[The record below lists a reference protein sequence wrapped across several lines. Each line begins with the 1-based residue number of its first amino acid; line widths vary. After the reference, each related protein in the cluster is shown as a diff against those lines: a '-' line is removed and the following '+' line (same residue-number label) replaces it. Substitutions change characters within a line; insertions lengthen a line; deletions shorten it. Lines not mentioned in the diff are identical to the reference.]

1 MKQAPKTAILIYND
15 LVREPGVISLTEQ
28 QTSTIRRTAPMIP
41 TIIMIAVTNFAAMM
55 NTTSVTILLPVFMRE
70 FQTDII
76 LTQWVVTAYM
86 LATCIVA
93 PIVGYI
99 SDRISLKKA
108 FIVALIGFS
117 VCNILLGMAGSI
129 YLVIVMR
136 VLQGI
141 FGGMLMPITQ
151 SMIYQYFPRSQQAQ
165 AVSIWATTNLLAPT
179 LAPSIAGAIS
189 DILSWRWIFYVTVP
203 VLAVVIIVATHLLPS
218 RPKEET
224 PEQHPFDFSGLVL
237 SMVGSLSLLMAFS
250 NITVWGLTSMPV
262 IGLTIAGF
270 VTLATFFFIENKKQ
284 FPMLQVK
291 VFGYEGYLSS
301 VVLMCIGSIFINAS
315 NNVIPIF
322 LQDIRGFTT
331 TQTALM
337 LLPAPLTIMFI
348 VPLMGKYYD
357 RIGPQKMLTGVLC
370 LGILACLANGMIGLE
385 SSVPFI
391 IAALILRDI
400 GAGTFNMPATNMG
413 MQAVPMEYTTHAA
426 AMTSW
431 ARQCVISL
439 AIGLVN
445 TFQTARTQYY
455 MQTASHGDYNWCYA
469 EAMSDLFH
477 IIILC
482 YLLGFVAVYFSKSRT
497 KA

>member
-1 MKQAPKTAILIYND
+1 M
-15 LVREPGVISLTEQ
+15 SLSQEKDTM
-28 QTSTIRRTAPMIP
+28 IKRTAPMIP

-108 FIVALIGFS
+108 FIAALAGFS
-117 VCNILLGMAGSI
+117 VCNMLLGMAGSI
-129 YLVIVMR
+129 YMVIAMR

-151 SMIYQYFPRSQQAQ
+151 SMIYQYFPRAQQAQ

-203 VLAVVIIVATHLLPS
+203 ILIAVIAVALKLLPS
-218 RPKEET
+218 RPDEEK
-224 PEQHPFDFSGLVL
+224 PEQHAFDFSGLIL
-237 SMVGSLSLLMAFS
+237 STIGSLSLLMAFS
-250 NITVWGLTSMPV
+250 NITVWGLTSAPV
-262 IGLTIAGF
+262 IGLTLAGLL
-270 VTLATFFFIENKKQ
+270 TLAAFFYIEHKKQ
-284 FPMLQVK
+284 HPMLQVK
-291 VFGYEGYLSS
+291 VFSYEGYLSS

-322 LQDIRGFTT
+322 LQDIRGFST
-331 TQTALM
+331 TQAALM
-337 LLPAPLTIMFI
+337 MLPAPLVIMFI

-357 RIGPQKMLTGVLC
+357 RIGPQKMLTAVLC
-370 LGILACLANGMIGLE
+370 VGIIACLANGMIGLE
-385 SSVPFI
+385 SSVIFI
-391 IAALILRDI
+391 VIALILRDM

-413 MQAVPMEYTTHAA
+413 MQAVPVQYSTHAA

-431 ARQCVISL
+431 ARQCVVSL

-445 TFQTARTQYY
+445 TFQTARTKYY
-455 MQTASHGDYNWCYA
+455 VSTDVHGDYNHCYA
-469 EAMSDLFH
+469 DAMSDLFH

-482 YLLGFVAVYFSKSRT
+482 YLVGFVAVYFSKSRK

>member
-1 MKQAPKTAILIYND
+1 MSQEKDTMIK
-15 LVREPGVISLTEQ
+15 
-28 QTSTIRRTAPMIP
+28 RTAPMIP

-108 FIVALIGFS
+108 FIAALVGFS
-117 VCNILLGMAGSI
+117 VCNMLLGMAGSI
-129 YLVIVMR
+129 YMVIAMR

-151 SMIYQYFPRSQQAQ
+151 SMIYQYFPRAQQAQ

-203 VLAVVIIVATHLLPS
+203 ILIAVIAVALKLLPS
-218 RPKEET
+218 RPDEEK
-224 PEQHPFDFSGLVL
+224 PEQHAFDFSGLIL
-237 SMVGSLSLLMAFS
+237 STVGSLSLLMAFS
-250 NITVWGLTSMPV
+250 NITVWGLTSAPV
-262 IGLTIAGF
+262 IGLTLAGLL
-270 VTLATFFFIENKKQ
+270 TLAAFFYIEHKKQ
-284 FPMLQVK
+284 HPMLQVK

-322 LQDIRGFTT
+322 LQDIRGFST
-331 TQTALM
+331 TQAALM
-337 LLPAPLTIMFI
+337 MLPAPLVIMFI

-357 RIGPQKMLTGVLC
+357 RIGPQKMLTAVLC
-370 LGILACLANGMIGLE
+370 MGIIACLANGMIGLE
-385 SSVPFI
+385 SSVIFI
-391 IAALILRDI
+391 VVALILRDM

-413 MQAVPMEYTTHAA
+413 MQAVPVQYSTHAA

-431 ARQCVISL
+431 ARQCVVSL

-445 TFQTARTQYY
+445 TFQTARTRYY
-455 MQTASHGDYNWCYA
+455 MDTAAHGSYNQCYA
-469 EAMSDLFH
+469 DAMSDLFH

-482 YLLGFVAVYFSKSRT
+482 YLVGFVAVYFSKSRK

>member
-1 MKQAPKTAILIYND
+1 M
-15 LVREPGVISLTEQ
+15 SLSQEKDTM
-28 QTSTIRRTAPMIP
+28 IKRTAPMIP

-55 NTTSVTILLPVFMRE
+55 NTSSVTILLPVFMRE

-108 FIVALIGFS
+108 FIAALVGFS
-117 VCNILLGMAGSI
+117 VCNMLLGMAGSI
-129 YLVIVMR
+129 YMVIAMR

-151 SMIYQYFPRSQQAQ
+151 SMIYQYFPRAQQAQ

-203 VLAVVIIVATHLLPS
+203 ILIAVIAVALKLLPS
-218 RPKEET
+218 RPDEEK
-224 PEQHPFDFSGLVL
+224 PEQHAFDFSGLIL
-237 SMVGSLSLLMAFS
+237 STIGSLSLLMAFS
-250 NITVWGLTSMPV
+250 NITVWGLTSAPV
-262 IGLTIAGF
+262 IGLTLAGLL
-270 VTLATFFFIENKKQ
+270 TLAAFFYIEHKKQ
-284 FPMLQVK
+284 HPMLQVK
-291 VFGYEGYLSS
+291 VFSYEGYLSS
-301 VVLMCIGSIFINAS
+301 VVLMCIGSVFINAS

-322 LQDIRGFTT
+322 LQDIRGFST
-331 TQTALM
+331 TQAALM
-337 LLPAPLTIMFI
+337 MLPAPLVIMFI

-357 RIGPQKMLTGVLC
+357 RIGPQKMLTAVLC
-370 LGILACLANGMIGLE
+370 VGIIACLANGMIGLE
-385 SSVPFI
+385 SSVIFI
-391 IAALILRDI
+391 VIALILRDM

-413 MQAVPMEYTTHAA
+413 MQAVPVQYSTHAA

-431 ARQCVISL
+431 ARQCIVSL

-445 TFQTARTQYY
+445 TFQTARTKYY
-455 MQTASHGDYNWCYA
+455 VSTDVHGDYNHCYA
-469 EAMSDLFH
+469 DAMSDLFH

-482 YLLGFVAVYFSKSRT
+482 YLVGFVAVYFSKSRK

>member
-1 MKQAPKTAILIYND
+1 M
-15 LVREPGVISLTEQ
+15 SLSQEKDTM
-28 QTSTIRRTAPMIP
+28 IKRTAPMIP

-108 FIVALIGFS
+108 FIAALAGFS
-117 VCNILLGMAGSI
+117 VCNMLLGMAGSI
-129 YLVIVMR
+129 YMVIAMR

-151 SMIYQYFPRSQQAQ
+151 SMIYQYFPRAQQAQ

-203 VLAVVIIVATHLLPS
+203 ILIAVIAVALKLLPS
-218 RPKEET
+218 RPDEEK
-224 PEQHPFDFSGLVL
+224 PEQHAFDFSGLIL
-237 SMVGSLSLLMAFS
+237 STIGSLSLLMAFS
-250 NITVWGLTSMPV
+250 NITVWGLTSAPV
-262 IGLTIAGF
+262 IGLTLAGLL
-270 VTLATFFFIENKKQ
+270 TLAAFFYIEHKKQ
-284 FPMLQVK
+284 HPMLQVK

-322 LQDIRGFTT
+322 LQDIRGFST
-331 TQTALM
+331 TQAALM
-337 LLPAPLTIMFI
+337 MLPAPLVIMFI

-357 RIGPQKMLTGVLC
+357 RIGPQKMLTAVLC
-370 LGILACLANGMIGLE
+370 VGIIACLANGMIGLE
-385 SSVPFI
+385 SSVIFI
-391 IAALILRDI
+391 VIALILRDM

-413 MQAVPMEYTTHAA
+413 MQAVPVQYSTHAA

-431 ARQCVISL
+431 ARQCVVSL

-445 TFQTARTQYY
+445 TFQTARTRYY
-455 MQTASHGDYNWCYA
+455 MDTAAHGSYNQCYA
-469 EAMSDLFH
+469 DAMSDLFH

-482 YLLGFVAVYFSKSRT
+482 YLVGFVAVYFSKSRK

>member
-1 MKQAPKTAILIYND
+1 MSQEKDTMIK
-15 LVREPGVISLTEQ
+15 
-28 QTSTIRRTAPMIP
+28 RTAPMIP

-108 FIVALIGFS
+108 FIAALVGFS
-117 VCNILLGMAGSI
+117 VCNMLLGMAGSI
-129 YLVIVMR
+129 YMVIAMR

-151 SMIYQYFPRSQQAQ
+151 SMIYQYFPRAQQAQ

-203 VLAVVIIVATHLLPS
+203 ILIAVIAVALKLLPS
-218 RPKEET
+218 RPDEEK
-224 PEQHPFDFSGLVL
+224 PEQHAFDFSGLIL
-237 SMVGSLSLLMAFS
+237 STIGSLSLLMAFS
-250 NITVWGLTSMPV
+250 NITVWGLTSAPV
-262 IGLTIAGF
+262 IGLTLAGLL
-270 VTLATFFFIENKKQ
+270 TLAAFFYIEHKKQ
-284 FPMLQVK
+284 HPMLQVK

-322 LQDIRGFTT
+322 LQDIRGFST
-331 TQTALM
+331 TQAALM
-337 LLPAPLTIMFI
+337 MLPAPLVIMFI

-357 RIGPQKMLTGVLC
+357 RIGPQKMLTAVLC
-370 LGILACLANGMIGLE
+370 VGIIACLANGMIGLE
-385 SSVPFI
+385 SSVIFI
-391 IAALILRDI
+391 VIALILRDM

-413 MQAVPMEYTTHAA
+413 MQAVPVQYSTHAA

-431 ARQCVISL
+431 ARQCVVSL

-445 TFQTARTQYY
+445 TFQTARTRYY
-455 MQTASHGDYNWCYA
+455 MDTAAHGSYNQCYA
-469 EAMSDLFH
+469 DAMSDLFH

-482 YLLGFVAVYFSKSRT
+482 YLVGFVAVYFSKSRK

>member
-1 MKQAPKTAILIYND
+1 M
-15 LVREPGVISLTEQ
+15 SLSQEKDTM
-28 QTSTIRRTAPMIP
+28 IKRTAPMIP

-108 FIVALIGFS
+108 FIAALVGFS
-117 VCNILLGMAGSI
+117 VCNMLLGMAGSI
-129 YLVIVMR
+129 YMVIAMR

-151 SMIYQYFPRSQQAQ
+151 SMIYQYFPRAQQAQ

-203 VLAVVIIVATHLLPS
+203 ILIAVIAVALKLLPS
-218 RPKEET
+218 RPDEEK
-224 PEQHPFDFSGLVL
+224 PEQHAFDFSGLIL
-237 SMVGSLSLLMAFS
+237 STIGSLSLLMAFS
-250 NITVWGLTSMPV
+250 NITVWGLTSAPV
-262 IGLTIAGF
+262 IGLTLAGLL
-270 VTLATFFFIENKKQ
+270 TLAAFFYIEHKKQ
-284 FPMLQVK
+284 HPMLQVK
-291 VFGYEGYLSS
+291 VFSYEGYLSS
-301 VVLMCIGSIFINAS
+301 VVLMCIGSVFINAS

-322 LQDIRGFTT
+322 LQDIRGFST
-331 TQTALM
+331 TQAALM
-337 LLPAPLTIMFI
+337 MLPAPLVIMFI

-357 RIGPQKMLTGVLC
+357 RIGPQKMLTAVLC
-370 LGILACLANGMIGLE
+370 VGIIACLANGMIGLE
-385 SSVPFI
+385 SSVIFI
-391 IAALILRDI
+391 VIALILRDM

-413 MQAVPMEYTTHAA
+413 MQAVPVQYSTHAA

-431 ARQCVISL
+431 ARQCVVSL

-445 TFQTARTQYY
+445 TFQTARTKYY
-455 MQTASHGDYNWCYA
+455 VSTDVHGDYNHCYA
-469 EAMSDLFH
+469 DAMSDLFH

-482 YLLGFVAVYFSKSRT
+482 YLVGFVAVYFSKSRK

>member
-1 MKQAPKTAILIYND
+1 M
-15 LVREPGVISLTEQ
+15 SLSQEKDTM
-28 QTSTIRRTAPMIP
+28 IKRTAPMIP

-108 FIVALIGFS
+108 FIAALVGFS
-117 VCNILLGMAGSI
+117 VCNMLLGMAGSI
-129 YLVIVMR
+129 YMVIAMR

-151 SMIYQYFPRSQQAQ
+151 SMIYQYFPRAQQAQ

-203 VLAVVIIVATHLLPS
+203 ILIAVIAVALKLLPS
-218 RPKEET
+218 RPDEEK
-224 PEQHPFDFSGLVL
+224 PEQHAFDFSGLIL
-237 SMVGSLSLLMAFS
+237 STIGSLSLLMAFS
-250 NITVWGLTSMPV
+250 NITVWGLTSAPV
-262 IGLTIAGF
+262 IGLTLAGLF
-270 VTLATFFFIENKKQ
+270 TLAAFFYIEHKKQ
-284 FPMLQVK
+284 HPMLQVK

-322 LQDIRGFTT
+322 LQDIRGFST
-331 TQTALM
+331 TQAALM
-337 LLPAPLTIMFI
+337 MLPAPLVIMFI

-357 RIGPQKMLTGVLC
+357 RIGPQKMLTAVLC
-370 LGILACLANGMIGLE
+370 VGIIACLANGMIGLE
-385 SSVPFI
+385 SSVIFI
-391 IAALILRDI
+391 VVALILRDM

-413 MQAVPMEYTTHAA
+413 MQAVPVQYSTHAA

-431 ARQCVISL
+431 ARQCVVSL

-445 TFQTARTQYY
+445 TFQTARTRYY
-455 MQTASHGDYNWCYA
+455 MDTAAHGSYNQCYA
-469 EAMSDLFH
+469 DAMSDLFH

-482 YLLGFVAVYFSKSRT
+482 YLVGFVAMYFSKSRK

>member
-1 MKQAPKTAILIYND
+1 M
-15 LVREPGVISLTEQ
+15 SLSQEKDTM
-28 QTSTIRRTAPMIP
+28 IKRTAPMIP

-55 NTTSVTILLPVFMRE
+55 NTSSVTILLPVFMRE

-108 FIVALIGFS
+108 FIAALAGFS
-117 VCNILLGMAGSI
+117 VCNMLLGMAGSI
-129 YLVIVMR
+129 YMVIAMR

-151 SMIYQYFPRSQQAQ
+151 SMIYQYFPRAQQAQ

-203 VLAVVIIVATHLLPS
+203 ILIAVIAVALKLLPS
-218 RPKEET
+218 RPDEEKL
-224 PEQHPFDFSGLVL
+224 EQHAFDFSGLIL
-237 SMVGSLSLLMAFS
+237 STIGSLSLLMAFS
-250 NITVWGLTSMPV
+250 NITVWGLTSAPV
-262 IGLTIAGF
+262 IGLTLAGLL
-270 VTLATFFFIENKKQ
+270 TLAAFFYIEHKKQ
-284 FPMLQVK
+284 HPMLQVK

-322 LQDIRGFTT
+322 LQDIRGFST
-331 TQTALM
+331 TQAALM
-337 LLPAPLTIMFI
+337 MLPAPLVIMFI

-357 RIGPQKMLTGVLC
+357 RIGPQKMLTAVLC
-370 LGILACLANGMIGLE
+370 VGIIACLANGMIGLE
-385 SSVPFI
+385 SSVIFI
-391 IAALILRDI
+391 VIALILRDM

-413 MQAVPMEYTTHAA
+413 MQAVPVQYSTHAA

-431 ARQCVISL
+431 ARQCVVSL

-445 TFQTARTQYY
+445 TFQTARTKYY
-455 MQTASHGDYNWCYA
+455 VSTDVHGDYNHCYA
-469 EAMSDLFH
+469 DAMSDLFH

-482 YLLGFVAVYFSKSRT
+482 YLVGFVAVYFSKSRK

>member
-1 MKQAPKTAILIYND
+1 M
-15 LVREPGVISLTEQ
+15 SLSQEKDTM
-28 QTSTIRRTAPMIP
+28 IKRTAPMIP

-108 FIVALIGFS
+108 FIAALVGFS
-117 VCNILLGMAGSI
+117 VCNMLLGMAGSI
-129 YLVIVMR
+129 YMVIAMR

-151 SMIYQYFPRSQQAQ
+151 SMIYQYFPRAQQAQ

-203 VLAVVIIVATHLLPS
+203 ILIAVIAVALKLLPS
-218 RPKEET
+218 RPDEEK
-224 PEQHPFDFSGLVL
+224 PEQHAFDFSGLIL
-237 SMVGSLSLLMAFS
+237 STIGSLSLLMAFS
-250 NITVWGLTSMPV
+250 NITVWGLTSAPV
-262 IGLTIAGF
+262 IGLTLAGLL
-270 VTLATFFFIENKKQ
+270 TLAAFFYIEHKKQ
-284 FPMLQVK
+284 HPMLQVK

-322 LQDIRGFTT
+322 LQDIRGFST
-331 TQTALM
+331 TQAALM
-337 LLPAPLTIMFI
+337 MLPAPLVIMFI

-357 RIGPQKMLTGVLC
+357 RIGPQKMLTAVLC
-370 LGILACLANGMIGLE
+370 VGIIACLANGMIGLE
-385 SSVPFI
+385 SSVIFI
-391 IAALILRDI
+391 VIALILRDM

-413 MQAVPMEYTTHAA
+413 MQAVPVQYSTHAA

-431 ARQCVISL
+431 ARQCVVSL

-445 TFQTARTQYY
+445 TFQTARTRYY
-455 MQTASHGDYNWCYA
+455 MDTATHGSYNQCYA
-469 EAMSDLFH
+469 DAMSDLFH

-482 YLLGFVAVYFSKSRT
+482 YLVGFVAVYFSKSRK

>member
-1 MKQAPKTAILIYND
+1 M
-15 LVREPGVISLTEQ
+15 SLSQEKDTM
-28 QTSTIRRTAPMIP
+28 IKRTVPMIP

-108 FIVALIGFS
+108 FIAALVGFS
-117 VCNILLGMAGSI
+117 VCNMLLGMAGSI
-129 YLVIVMR
+129 YMVIAMR

-151 SMIYQYFPRSQQAQ
+151 SMIYQYFPRAQQAQ

-203 VLAVVIIVATHLLPS
+203 ILIAVIAVALKLLPS
-218 RPKEET
+218 RPDEEK
-224 PEQHPFDFSGLVL
+224 PEQHAFDFSGLIL
-237 SMVGSLSLLMAFS
+237 STIGSLSLLMAFS
-250 NITVWGLTSMPV
+250 NITVWGLTSAPV
-262 IGLTIAGF
+262 IGLTLAGLL
-270 VTLATFFFIENKKQ
+270 TLAAFFYIEHKKQ
-284 FPMLQVK
+284 HPMLQVK
-291 VFGYEGYLSS
+291 VFSYEGYLSS

-322 LQDIRGFTT
+322 LQDIRGFST
-331 TQTALM
+331 TQAALM
-337 LLPAPLTIMFI
+337 MLPAPLVIMFI

-357 RIGPQKMLTGVLC
+357 RIGPQKMLTAVLC
-370 LGILACLANGMIGLE
+370 VGIIACLANGMIGLE
-385 SSVPFI
+385 SSVIFI
-391 IAALILRDI
+391 VIALILRDM

-413 MQAVPMEYTTHAA
+413 MQAVPVQYSTHAA

-431 ARQCVISL
+431 ARQCVVSL

-445 TFQTARTQYY
+445 TFQTARTRYY
-455 MQTASHGDYNWCYA
+455 MDTAAHGSYNQCYA
-469 EAMSDLFH
+469 DAMSDLFH

-482 YLLGFVAVYFSKSRT
+482 YLVGFVAVYFSKSRK

>member
-1 MKQAPKTAILIYND
+1 M
-15 LVREPGVISLTEQ
+15 SLSQEKDTM
-28 QTSTIRRTAPMIP
+28 IKRTAPMIP

-108 FIVALIGFS
+108 FIAALVGFS
-117 VCNILLGMAGSI
+117 VCNMLLGMAGSI
-129 YLVIVMR
+129 YMVIAMR

-151 SMIYQYFPRSQQAQ
+151 SMIYQYFPRAQQAQ

-203 VLAVVIIVATHLLPS
+203 ILIAVIAVALKLLPS
-218 RPKEET
+218 RPDEEK
-224 PEQHPFDFSGLVL
+224 PEQHAFDFSGLIL
-237 SMVGSLSLLMAFS
+237 STIGSLSLLMAFS
-250 NITVWGLTSMPV
+250 NITVWGLTSAPV
-262 IGLTIAGF
+262 IGLTLAGLL
-270 VTLATFFFIENKKQ
+270 TLAAFFYIEHKKQ
-284 FPMLQVK
+284 HPMLQVK

-322 LQDIRGFTT
+322 LQDIRGFST
-331 TQTALM
+331 TQAALM
-337 LLPAPLTIMFI
+337 MLPAPLVIMFI

-357 RIGPQKMLTGVLC
+357 RIGPQKMLTAVLC
-370 LGILACLANGMIGLE
+370 VGIIACLANGMIGLE
-385 SSVPFI
+385 SSVIFI
-391 IAALILRDI
+391 VIALILRDM

-413 MQAVPMEYTTHAA
+413 MQAVPVQYSTHAA

-431 ARQCVISL
+431 ARQCVVSL

-445 TFQTARTQYY
+445 TFQTARTRYY
-455 MQTASHGDYNWCYA
+455 MDTAAHGSYNQCYA
-469 EAMSDLFH
+469 DAMSDLFH

-482 YLLGFVAVYFSKSRT
+482 YLVGFGAVYFSKSRK

>member
-1 MKQAPKTAILIYND
+1 M
-15 LVREPGVISLTEQ
+15 SLSQEKDTM
-28 QTSTIRRTAPMIP
+28 IKRTAPMIP

-108 FIVALIGFS
+108 FIAALAGFS
-117 VCNILLGMAGSI
+117 VCNMLLGMAGSI
-129 YLVIVMR
+129 YMVIAMR

-151 SMIYQYFPRSQQAQ
+151 SMIYQYFPRAQQAQ

-203 VLAVVIIVATHLLPS
+203 ILIAVIAVALKLLPS
-218 RPKEET
+218 RPDEEK
-224 PEQHPFDFSGLVL
+224 PEQHAFDFSGLIL
-237 SMVGSLSLLMAFS
+237 STIGSLSLLMAFS
-250 NITVWGLTSMPV
+250 NITVWGLTSAPV
-262 IGLTIAGF
+262 IGLTLAGLL
-270 VTLATFFFIENKKQ
+270 TLAAFFYIEHKKQ
-284 FPMLQVK
+284 HPMLQVK

-322 LQDIRGFTT
+322 LQDIRGFST
-331 TQTALM
+331 TQAALM
-337 LLPAPLTIMFI
+337 MLPAPLVIMFI

-357 RIGPQKMLTGVLC
+357 RIGPQKMLTAVLC
-370 LGILACLANGMIGLE
+370 VGVIACLANGMIGLE
-385 SSVPFI
+385 SSVIFI
-391 IAALILRDI
+391 VIALILRDM

-413 MQAVPMEYTTHAA
+413 MQAVPVQYSTHAA

-431 ARQCVISL
+431 ARQCVVSL

-445 TFQTARTQYY
+445 TFQTARTKYY
-455 MQTASHGDYNWCYA
+455 VSTDVHGDYNHCYA
-469 EAMSDLFH
+469 DAMSDLFH

-482 YLLGFVAVYFSKSRT
+482 YLVGFVAVYFSKSRK

>member
-1 MKQAPKTAILIYND
+1 MM
-15 LVREPGVISLTEQ
+15 SLSQEKDTM
-28 QTSTIRRTAPMIP
+28 IKRTAPMIP

-108 FIVALIGFS
+108 FIAALVGFS
-117 VCNILLGMAGSI
+117 VCNMLLGMAGSI
-129 YLVIVMR
+129 YMVIAMR

-151 SMIYQYFPRSQQAQ
+151 SMIYQYFPRAQQAQ

-203 VLAVVIIVATHLLPS
+203 ILIAVIAVALKLLPS
-218 RPKEET
+218 RPDEEK
-224 PEQHPFDFSGLVL
+224 PEQHAFDFSGLIL
-237 SMVGSLSLLMAFS
+237 STIGSLSLLMAFS
-250 NITVWGLTSMPV
+250 NITVWGLTSAPV
-262 IGLTIAGF
+262 IGLTLAGLL
-270 VTLATFFFIENKKQ
+270 TLAAFFYIEHKKQ
-284 FPMLQVK
+284 HPMLQVK
-291 VFGYEGYLSS
+291 VFSYEGYLSS

-322 LQDIRGFTT
+322 LQDIRGFST
-331 TQTALM
+331 TQAALM
-337 LLPAPLTIMFI
+337 MLPAPLVIMFI

-357 RIGPQKMLTGVLC
+357 RIGPQKMLTAVLC
-370 LGILACLANGMIGLE
+370 VGVIACLANGMIGLE
-385 SSVPFI
+385 SSVIFI
-391 IAALILRDI
+391 VIALILRDM

-413 MQAVPMEYTTHAA
+413 MQAVPVQYSTHAA

-431 ARQCVISL
+431 ARQCVVSL

-445 TFQTARTQYY
+445 TFQTARTKYY
-455 MQTASHGDYNWCYA
+455 VSTNVHGDYNHCYA
-469 EAMSDLFH
+469 DAMSDLFH

-482 YLLGFVAVYFSKSRT
+482 YLVGFVAVYFSKSRK

>member
-1 MKQAPKTAILIYND
+1 M
-15 LVREPGVISLTEQ
+15 SLSQEKDTM
-28 QTSTIRRTAPMIP
+28 IKRTAPMIP

-108 FIVALIGFS
+108 FIAALVGFS
-117 VCNILLGMAGSI
+117 VCNMLLGMAGSI
-129 YLVIVMR
+129 YMVIAMR

-151 SMIYQYFPRSQQAQ
+151 SMIYQYFPRAQQAQ

-203 VLAVVIIVATHLLPS
+203 ILIAVIAVALKLLPS
-218 RPKEET
+218 RPDEEK
-224 PEQHPFDFSGLVL
+224 PEQHAFDFSGLIL
-237 SMVGSLSLLMAFS
+237 STIGSLSLLMAFS
-250 NITVWGLTSMPV
+250 NITVWGLTSAPV
-262 IGLTIAGF
+262 IGLTLAGLL
-270 VTLATFFFIENKKQ
+270 TLAAFFYIEHKKQ
-284 FPMLQVK
+284 HPMLQVK

-322 LQDIRGFTT
+322 LQDIRGFST
-331 TQTALM
+331 TQAALM
-337 LLPAPLTIMFI
+337 MLPAPLVIMFI

-357 RIGPQKMLTGVLC
+357 RIGPQKMLTAVLC
-370 LGILACLANGMIGLE
+370 VGIIACLANGMIGLE
-385 SSVPFI
+385 SSVIFI
-391 IAALILRDI
+391 VIALILRDM

-413 MQAVPMEYTTHAA
+413 MQAVPVQYSTHAA

-431 ARQCVISL
+431 ARQCIVSL

-445 TFQTARTQYY
+445 TFQTARTKYY
-455 MQTASHGDYNWCYA
+455 VSTDVHGDYNHCYA
-469 EAMSDLFH
+469 DAMSDLFH

-482 YLLGFVAVYFSKSRT
+482 YLVGFVAVYFSKSRK

>member
-1 MKQAPKTAILIYND
+1 M
-15 LVREPGVISLTEQ
+15 SLSQEKDTM
-28 QTSTIRRTAPMIP
+28 IKRTAPMIP

-108 FIVALIGFS
+108 FIAALVGFS
-117 VCNILLGMAGSI
+117 VCNMLLGMAGSI
-129 YLVIVMR
+129 YMVIAMR

-151 SMIYQYFPRSQQAQ
+151 SMIYQYFPRAQQAQ

-203 VLAVVIIVATHLLPS
+203 ILIAVIAVALKLLPS
-218 RPKEET
+218 RPDEEK
-224 PEQHPFDFSGLVL
+224 PEQHAFDFSGLIL
-237 SMVGSLSLLMAFS
+237 STIGSLSLLMAFS
-250 NITVWGLTSMPV
+250 NITVWGLTSAPV
-262 IGLTIAGF
+262 IGLTLAGLL
-270 VTLATFFFIENKKQ
+270 TLATFFYIEHKKQ
-284 FPMLQVK
+284 HPMLQVK

-322 LQDIRGFTT
+322 LQDIRGFST
-331 TQTALM
+331 TQAALM
-337 LLPAPLTIMFI
+337 MLPAPLVIMFI

-357 RIGPQKMLTGVLC
+357 RIGPQKMLTAVLC
-370 LGILACLANGMIGLE
+370 VGIIACLANGMIGLE
-385 SSVPFI
+385 SSVIFI
-391 IAALILRDI
+391 VIALILRDM

-413 MQAVPMEYTTHAA
+413 MQAVPVQYSTHAA

-431 ARQCVISL
+431 ARQCVVSL

-445 TFQTARTQYY
+445 TFQTARTRYY
-455 MQTASHGDYNWCYA
+455 MDTATHGSYNQCYA
-469 EAMSDLFH
+469 DAMSDLFH

-482 YLLGFVAVYFSKSRT
+482 YLVGFVAVYFSKSRK

>member
-1 MKQAPKTAILIYND
+1 M
-15 LVREPGVISLTEQ
+15 SLSQEKDTM
-28 QTSTIRRTAPMIP
+28 IKRTAPMIP

-108 FIVALIGFS
+108 FIAALVGFS
-117 VCNILLGMAGSI
+117 VCNMLLGMAGSI
-129 YLVIVMR
+129 YMVIAMR

-151 SMIYQYFPRSQQAQ
+151 SMIYQYFPRAQQAQ

-203 VLAVVIIVATHLLPS
+203 ILIAVIAVALKLLPS
-218 RPKEET
+218 RPDEEK
-224 PEQHPFDFSGLVL
+224 PEQHAFDFSGLIL
-237 SMVGSLSLLMAFS
+237 STVGSLSLLMAFS
-250 NITVWGLTSMPV
+250 NITVWGLTSAPV
-262 IGLTIAGF
+262 IGLTLAGLL
-270 VTLATFFFIENKKQ
+270 TLAAFFYIEHKKQ
-284 FPMLQVK
+284 HPMLQVK

-322 LQDIRGFTT
+322 LQDIRGFST
-331 TQTALM
+331 TQAALM
-337 LLPAPLTIMFI
+337 MLPAPLVIMFI

-357 RIGPQKMLTGVLC
+357 RIGPQKMLTAVLC
-370 LGILACLANGMIGLE
+370 VGIIACLANGMIGLE
-385 SSVPFI
+385 SSVIFI
-391 IAALILRDI
+391 VVALILRDM

-413 MQAVPMEYTTHAA
+413 MQAVPVQYSTHAA

-431 ARQCVISL
+431 ARQCVVSL

-445 TFQTARTQYY
+445 TFQTARTKYY
-455 MQTASHGDYNWCYA
+455 VSTDVHGDYNHCYA
-469 EAMSDLFH
+469 DAMSDLFH

-482 YLLGFVAVYFSKSRT
+482 YLVGFVAVYFSKSRK

>member
-1 MKQAPKTAILIYND
+1 M
-15 LVREPGVISLTEQ
+15 SLSQEKDTM
-28 QTSTIRRTAPMIP
+28 IKRTAPMIP

-108 FIVALIGFS
+108 FIAALVGFS
-117 VCNILLGMAGSI
+117 VCNMLLGMAGSI
-129 YLVIVMR
+129 YMVIAMR

-151 SMIYQYFPRSQQAQ
+151 SMIYQYFPRAQQAQ

-203 VLAVVIIVATHLLPS
+203 ILIAVIAVALKLLPS
-218 RPKEET
+218 RPDEEK
-224 PEQHPFDFSGLVL
+224 PEQHAFDFSGLIL
-237 SMVGSLSLLMAFS
+237 STIGSLSLLMAFS
-250 NITVWGLTSMPV
+250 NITVWGLTSAPV
-262 IGLTIAGF
+262 IGLTLAGLF
-270 VTLATFFFIENKKQ
+270 TLAAFFYIEHKKQ
-284 FPMLQVK
+284 HPMLQVK

-322 LQDIRGFTT
+322 LQDIRGFST
-331 TQTALM
+331 TQAALM
-337 LLPAPLTIMFI
+337 MLPAPLVIMFI

-357 RIGPQKMLTGVLC
+357 RIGPQKMLTAVLC
-370 LGILACLANGMIGLE
+370 VGIIACLANGMIGLE
-385 SSVPFI
+385 SSVIFI
-391 IAALILRDI
+391 VIALILRDM

-413 MQAVPMEYTTHAA
+413 MQAVPVQYSTHAA

-431 ARQCVISL
+431 ARQCVVSL

-445 TFQTARTQYY
+445 TFQTARTKYY
-455 MQTASHGDYNWCYA
+455 VSTDVHGDYNHCYA
-469 EAMSDLFH
+469 DAMSDLFH

-482 YLLGFVAVYFSKSRT
+482 YLVGFVAVYFSKSRK

>member
-1 MKQAPKTAILIYND
+1 MM
-15 LVREPGVISLTEQ
+15 SLSQEKDTM
-28 QTSTIRRTAPMIP
+28 IKRTAPMIP

-108 FIVALIGFS
+108 FIAALVGFS
-117 VCNILLGMAGSI
+117 VCNMLLGMAGSI
-129 YLVIVMR
+129 YMVIAMR

-151 SMIYQYFPRSQQAQ
+151 SMIYQYFPRAQQAQ

-203 VLAVVIIVATHLLPS
+203 ILIAVIAVALKLLPS
-218 RPKEET
+218 RPDEEK
-224 PEQHPFDFSGLVL
+224 PEQHAFDFSGLIL
-237 SMVGSLSLLMAFS
+237 STIGSLSLLMAFS
-250 NITVWGLTSMPV
+250 NITVWGLTSAPV
-262 IGLTIAGF
+262 IGLTLAGLF
-270 VTLATFFFIENKKQ
+270 TLAAFFYIEHKKQ
-284 FPMLQVK
+284 HPMLQVK

-322 LQDIRGFTT
+322 LQDIRGFST
-331 TQTALM
+331 TQAALM
-337 LLPAPLTIMFI
+337 MLPAPLVIMFI

-357 RIGPQKMLTGVLC
+357 RIGPQKMLTAVLC
-370 LGILACLANGMIGLE
+370 VGIIACLANGMIGLE
-385 SSVPFI
+385 SSVIFI
-391 IAALILRDI
+391 VIALILRDM

-413 MQAVPMEYTTHAA
+413 MQAVPVQYSTHAA

-431 ARQCVISL
+431 ARQCVVSL

-445 TFQTARTQYY
+445 TFQTARTRYY
-455 MQTASHGDYNWCYA
+455 MDTATHGSYNQCYA
-469 EAMSDLFH
+469 DAMSDLFH

-482 YLLGFVAVYFSKSRT
+482 YLVGFVAVYFSKFRK

>member
-1 MKQAPKTAILIYND
+1 MNLTQENNPLI
-15 LVREPGVISLTEQ
+15 S
-28 QTSTIRRTAPMIP
+28 RTAPMIP

-55 NTTSVTILLPVFMRE
+55 NTTSVTILLPVFMHE
-70 FQTDII
+70 FNTNII

-99 SDRISLKKA
+99 SDRISLKRA
-108 FIVALIGFS
+108 FLVALIGFA
-117 VCNILLGMAGSI
+117 VCNMLLGMSRTI
-129 YLVIVMR
+129 YMVIALR

-151 SMIYQYFPRSQQAQ
+151 SMIYQYFPRQQQAQ

-189 DILSWRWIFYVTVP
+189 DVFSWRMIFYVTVP
-203 VLAVVIIVATHLLPS
+203 ILVAVVFVALKLLPS
-218 RPKEET
+218 RPDDEK
-224 PEQHPFDFSGLVL
+224 PEQHKFDFSGLLL
-237 SMVGSLSLLMAFS
+237 STVGSLSLLIAFS
-250 NITVWGLTSMPV
+250 NITVWGLFSAPV
-262 IGLTIAGF
+262 VGLTIAGLL
-270 VTLATFFFIENKKQ
+270 VLAAFFYTESKKA

-301 VVLMCIGSIFINAS
+301 VVLLCIGSIFINAS

-322 LQDIRGFTT
+322 LQDIRGFST
-331 TQTALM
+331 TQAALM
-337 LLPAPLTIMFI
+337 MLPAPLVIMFI

-357 RIGPQKMLTGVLC
+357 RIGPQKMLTAVLC
-370 LGILACLANGMIGLE
+370 IGVAACLVNGMIGME
-385 SSVPFI
+385 SSVLFI
-391 IAALILRDI
+391 VFALILRDM

-413 MQAVPMEYTTHAA
+413 MQAIPTEFSTHAA

-431 ARQCVISL
+431 ARQCVVSL

-455 MQTASHGDYNWCYA
+455 MQQAALADYNVCYA
-469 EAMSDLFH
+469 NAMDDLFH

-482 YLLGFVAVYFSKSRT
+482 YVVGFVAVYFSRSR
-497 KA
+497 KRA

>member
-1 MKQAPKTAILIYND
+1 M
-15 LVREPGVISLTEQ
+15 SLSQEKDTM
-28 QTSTIRRTAPMIP
+28 IKRTAPMIP

-108 FIVALIGFS
+108 FIAALVGFS
-117 VCNILLGMAGSI
+117 VCNMLLGMAGSI
-129 YLVIVMR
+129 YMVIAMR

-151 SMIYQYFPRSQQAQ
+151 SMIYQYFPRAQQAQ

-203 VLAVVIIVATHLLPS
+203 ILIAVIAVALKLLPS
-218 RPKEET
+218 RPDEEK
-224 PEQHPFDFSGLVL
+224 PEQHAFDFSGLIL
-237 SMVGSLSLLMAFS
+237 STIGSLSLLMAFS
-250 NITVWGLTSMPV
+250 NITVWGLTSAPV
-262 IGLTIAGF
+262 IGLTLAGLF
-270 VTLATFFFIENKKQ
+270 TLAAFFYIEHKKQ
-284 FPMLQVK
+284 HPMLQVK

-322 LQDIRGFTT
+322 LQDIRGFST
-331 TQTALM
+331 TQAALM
-337 LLPAPLTIMFI
+337 MLPAPLVIMFI

-357 RIGPQKMLTGVLC
+357 RIGPQKMLTAVLC
-370 LGILACLANGMIGLE
+370 VGIIACLANGMIGLE
-385 SSVPFI
+385 SSVIFI
-391 IAALILRDI
+391 VVALILRDM

-413 MQAVPMEYTTHAA
+413 MQAVPVQYSTHAA

-431 ARQCVISL
+431 ARQCVVSL

-445 TFQTARTQYY
+445 TFQTARTKYY
-455 MQTASHGDYNWCYA
+455 VSTDVHGDYNHCYA
-469 EAMSDLFH
+469 DAMSDLFH

-482 YLLGFVAVYFSKSRT
+482 YLVGFVAVYFSKSRK

>member
-1 MKQAPKTAILIYND
+1 M
-15 LVREPGVISLTEQ
+15 SLSQEKDTM
-28 QTSTIRRTAPMIP
+28 IKRTAPMIP

-108 FIVALIGFS
+108 FIAALVGFS
-117 VCNILLGMAGSI
+117 VCNMLLGMAGSI
-129 YLVIVMR
+129 YMVIAMR

-151 SMIYQYFPRSQQAQ
+151 SMIYQYFPRAQQAQ

-203 VLAVVIIVATHLLPS
+203 ILIAVIAVALKLLPS
-218 RPKEET
+218 RPDEEK
-224 PEQHPFDFSGLVL
+224 PEQHAFDFSGLIL
-237 SMVGSLSLLMAFS
+237 STVGSLSLLMAFS
-250 NITVWGLTSMPV
+250 NITVWGLTSAPV
-262 IGLTIAGF
+262 IGLTLAGLL
-270 VTLATFFFIENKKQ
+270 TLAAFFYIEHKKQ
-284 FPMLQVK
+284 HPMLQVK

-322 LQDIRGFTT
+322 LQDIRGFST
-331 TQTALM
+331 TQAALM
-337 LLPAPLTIMFI
+337 MLPAPLVIMFI

-357 RIGPQKMLTGVLC
+357 RIGPQKMLTAVLC
-370 LGILACLANGMIGLE
+370 MGIIACLANGMIGLE
-385 SSVPFI
+385 SSVIFI
-391 IAALILRDI
+391 VVALILRDM

-413 MQAVPMEYTTHAA
+413 MQAVPVQYSTHAA

-431 ARQCVISL
+431 ARQCVVSL

-445 TFQTARTQYY
+445 TFQTARTKYY
-455 MQTASHGDYNWCYA
+455 VSTDVHGDYNHCYA
-469 EAMSDLFH
+469 DAMSDLFH

-482 YLLGFVAVYFSKSRT
+482 YLVGFVAVYFSKSRK

>member
-1 MKQAPKTAILIYND
+1 M
-15 LVREPGVISLTEQ
+15 SLSQEKDTM
-28 QTSTIRRTAPMIP
+28 IKRTAPMIP

-108 FIVALIGFS
+108 FIAALVGFS
-117 VCNILLGMAGSI
+117 VCNMLLGMAGSI
-129 YLVIVMR
+129 YMVIAMR

-151 SMIYQYFPRSQQAQ
+151 SMIYQYFPRAQQAQ

-203 VLAVVIIVATHLLPS
+203 ILIAVIAVALKLLPS
-218 RPKEET
+218 RPDEEK
-224 PEQHPFDFSGLVL
+224 PEQHAFDFSGLIL
-237 SMVGSLSLLMAFS
+237 STIGSLSLLMAFS
-250 NITVWGLTSMPV
+250 NITVWGLTSAPV
-262 IGLTIAGF
+262 IGLTLAGLF
-270 VTLATFFFIENKKQ
+270 TLAAFFYIEHKKQ
-284 FPMLQVK
+284 HPMLQVK
-291 VFGYEGYLSS
+291 VFSYEGYLSS

-322 LQDIRGFTT
+322 LQDIRGFST
-331 TQTALM
+331 TQAALM
-337 LLPAPLTIMFI
+337 MLPAPLVIMFI

-357 RIGPQKMLTGVLC
+357 RIGPQKMLTSVLC
-370 LGILACLANGMIGLE
+370 VGIIACLANGMIGLE
-385 SSVPFI
+385 SSVIFI
-391 IAALILRDI
+391 VIALILRDM

-413 MQAVPMEYTTHAA
+413 MQAVPVQYSTHAA

-431 ARQCVISL
+431 ARQCVVSL

-445 TFQTARTQYY
+445 TFQTARTRYY
-455 MQTASHGDYNWCYA
+455 MDTAAHGSYNQCYA
-469 EAMSDLFH
+469 DAMSDLFH

-482 YLLGFVAVYFSKSRT
+482 YLVGFVAVYFSKSRK

>member
-1 MKQAPKTAILIYND
+1 M
-15 LVREPGVISLTEQ
+15 SLSQEKDTM
-28 QTSTIRRTAPMIP
+28 IKRTAPMIP

-108 FIVALIGFS
+108 FITALVGFS
-117 VCNILLGMAGSI
+117 VCNMLLGMAGSI
-129 YLVIVMR
+129 YMVIAMR

-151 SMIYQYFPRSQQAQ
+151 SMIYQYFPRAQQAQ

-203 VLAVVIIVATHLLPS
+203 ILIAVIAVALKLLPS
-218 RPKEET
+218 RPDEEK
-224 PEQHPFDFSGLVL
+224 PEQHAFDFSGLIL
-237 SMVGSLSLLMAFS
+237 STIGSLSLLMAFS
-250 NITVWGLTSMPV
+250 NITVWGLTSAPV
-262 IGLTIAGF
+262 IGLTLAGLL
-270 VTLATFFFIENKKQ
+270 TLAAFFYIEHKKQ
-284 FPMLQVK
+284 HPMLQVK

-322 LQDIRGFTT
+322 LQDIRGFST
-331 TQTALM
+331 TQAALM
-337 LLPAPLTIMFI
+337 MLPAPLVIMFI

-357 RIGPQKMLTGVLC
+357 RIGPQKMLTAVLC
-370 LGILACLANGMIGLE
+370 VGIIACLANGMIGLE
-385 SSVPFI
+385 SSVIFI
-391 IAALILRDI
+391 VIALILRDM

-413 MQAVPMEYTTHAA
+413 MQAVPVQYSTHAA

-431 ARQCVISL
+431 ARQCVVSL

-445 TFQTARTQYY
+445 TFQTARTRYY
-455 MQTASHGDYNWCYA
+455 MDTATHGSYNQCYA
-469 EAMSDLFH
+469 DAMSDLFH

-482 YLLGFVAVYFSKSRT
+482 YLVGFVAVYFSKSRK

>member
-1 MKQAPKTAILIYND
+1 M
-15 LVREPGVISLTEQ
+15 SLSQEKDTM
-28 QTSTIRRTAPMIP
+28 IKRTAPMIP

-108 FIVALIGFS
+108 FIAALVGFS
-117 VCNILLGMAGSI
+117 VCNMLLGMAGSI
-129 YLVIVMR
+129 YMVIAMR

-151 SMIYQYFPRSQQAQ
+151 SMIYQYFPRAQQAQ

-203 VLAVVIIVATHLLPS
+203 ILIAVIAVALKLLPS
-218 RPKEET
+218 RPDEEK
-224 PEQHPFDFSGLVL
+224 PEQHAFDFSGLIL
-237 SMVGSLSLLMAFS
+237 STIGSLSLLMAFS
-250 NITVWGLTSMPV
+250 NITVWGLTSAPV
-262 IGLTIAGF
+262 IGLTLAGLL
-270 VTLATFFFIENKKQ
+270 TLAAFFYIEHKKQ
-284 FPMLQVK
+284 HPMLQVK

-322 LQDIRGFTT
+322 LQDIRGFST
-331 TQTALM
+331 TQAALM
-337 LLPAPLTIMFI
+337 MLPAPLVIMFI

-357 RIGPQKMLTGVLC
+357 RIGPQKMLTAVWC
-370 LGILACLANGMIGLE
+370 VGIIACLANGMIGLE
-385 SSVPFI
+385 SSVIFI
-391 IAALILRDI
+391 VIALILRDM

-413 MQAVPMEYTTHAA
+413 MQAVPVQYSTHAA

-431 ARQCVISL
+431 ARQCVVSL

-445 TFQTARTQYY
+445 TFQTARTRYY
-455 MQTASHGDYNWCYA
+455 MDTAAHGSYNQCYA
-469 EAMSDLFH
+469 DAMSDLFH

-482 YLLGFVAVYFSKSRT
+482 YLVGFVAMYFSKSRK

>member
-1 MKQAPKTAILIYND
+1 M
-15 LVREPGVISLTEQ
+15 SLSQEKDTM
-28 QTSTIRRTAPMIP
+28 IKRTAPMIP

-108 FIVALIGFS
+108 FIAALVGFS
-117 VCNILLGMAGSI
+117 VCNMLLGMAGSI
-129 YLVIVMR
+129 YMVIAMR

-151 SMIYQYFPRSQQAQ
+151 SMIYQYFPRAQQAQ

-203 VLAVVIIVATHLLPS
+203 ILIAVIAVALKLLPS
-218 RPKEET
+218 RPDEEK
-224 PEQHPFDFSGLVL
+224 PEQHAFDFSGLIL
-237 SMVGSLSLLMAFS
+237 STIGSLSLLMAFS
-250 NITVWGLTSMPV
+250 NITVWGLTSAPV
-262 IGLTIAGF
+262 IGLTLAGLF
-270 VTLATFFFIENKKQ
+270 TLAAFFYIEHKKQ
-284 FPMLQVK
+284 HPMLQVK

-322 LQDIRGFTT
+322 LQDIRGFST
-331 TQTALM
+331 TQAALM
-337 LLPAPLTIMFI
+337 MLPAPLVIMFI

-357 RIGPQKMLTGVLC
+357 RIGPQKMLTAVLC
-370 LGILACLANGMIGLE
+370 VGIIACLANGMIGLE
-385 SSVPFI
+385 SSVIFI
-391 IAALILRDI
+391 VIALILRDM

-413 MQAVPMEYTTHAA
+413 MQAVPVQYSTHAA

-431 ARQCVISL
+431 ARQCVVSL

-445 TFQTARTQYY
+445 TFQTARTRYY
-455 MQTASHGDYNWCYA
+455 MDTAAHGSYNQCYA
-469 EAMSDLFH
+469 DAMSDLFH

-482 YLLGFVAVYFSKSRT
+482 YLVGFVAVYFSKSRK

>member
-1 MKQAPKTAILIYND
+1 M
-15 LVREPGVISLTEQ
+15 SLSQEKDTM
-28 QTSTIRRTAPMIP
+28 IKRTAPMIP

-108 FIVALIGFS
+108 FIAALVGFS
-117 VCNILLGMAGSI
+117 VCNMLLGMAGSI
-129 YLVIVMR
+129 YMVIAMR

-151 SMIYQYFPRSQQAQ
+151 SMIYQYFPRAQQAQ

-203 VLAVVIIVATHLLPS
+203 ILIAVIAVALKLLPS
-218 RPKEET
+218 RPDEEK
-224 PEQHPFDFSGLVL
+224 PEQHAFDFSGLIL
-237 SMVGSLSLLMAFS
+237 STIGSLSLLMAFS
-250 NITVWGLTSMPV
+250 NITVWGLTSAPV
-262 IGLTIAGF
+262 IGLTLAGLL
-270 VTLATFFFIENKKQ
+270 TLAAFFYIEHKKQ
-284 FPMLQVK
+284 HPMLQVK
-291 VFGYEGYLSS
+291 VFSYEGYLSS

-322 LQDIRGFTT
+322 LQDIRGFST
-331 TQTALM
+331 TQAALM
-337 LLPAPLTIMFI
+337 MLPAPLVIMFI

-357 RIGPQKMLTGVLC
+357 RIGPQKMLTAVLC
-370 LGILACLANGMIGLE
+370 VGIIACLANGMIGLE
-385 SSVPFI
+385 SSVIFI
-391 IAALILRDI
+391 VIALILRDM

-413 MQAVPMEYTTHAA
+413 MQAVPVQYSTHAA

-431 ARQCVISL
+431 ARQCVVSL

-445 TFQTARTQYY
+445 TFQTARTRYY
-455 MQTASHGDYNWCYA
+455 MDTATHGSYNQCYA
-469 EAMSDLFH
+469 DAMSDLFH

-482 YLLGFVAVYFSKSRT
+482 YLVGFVAVYFSKSRK

>member
-1 MKQAPKTAILIYND
+1 MIK
-15 LVREPGVISLTEQ
+15 
-28 QTSTIRRTAPMIP
+28 RTVPMIP

-108 FIVALIGFS
+108 FIAALVGFS
-117 VCNILLGMAGSI
+117 VCNMLLGMAGSI
-129 YLVIVMR
+129 YMVIAMR

-151 SMIYQYFPRSQQAQ
+151 SMIYQYFPRAQQAQ

-203 VLAVVIIVATHLLPS
+203 ILIAVIAVALKLLPS
-218 RPKEET
+218 RPDEEK
-224 PEQHPFDFSGLVL
+224 PEQHAFDFSGLIL
-237 SMVGSLSLLMAFS
+237 STIGSLSLLMAFS
-250 NITVWGLTSMPV
+250 NITVWGLTSAPV
-262 IGLTIAGF
+262 IGLTLAGLL
-270 VTLATFFFIENKKQ
+270 TLAAFFYIEHKKQ
-284 FPMLQVK
+284 HPMLQVK

-322 LQDIRGFTT
+322 LQDIRGFST
-331 TQTALM
+331 TQAALM
-337 LLPAPLTIMFI
+337 MLPAPLVIMFI

-357 RIGPQKMLTGVLC
+357 RIGPQKMLTSVLC
-370 LGILACLANGMIGLE
+370 VGIIACLANGMIGLE
-385 SSVPFI
+385 SSVIFI
-391 IAALILRDI
+391 VIALILRDM

-413 MQAVPMEYTTHAA
+413 MQAVPVQYSTHAA

-431 ARQCVISL
+431 ARQCVVSL

-445 TFQTARTQYY
+445 TFQTARTRYY
-455 MQTASHGDYNWCYA
+455 MDTAAHGSYNQCYA
-469 EAMSDLFH
+469 DAMSDLFH

-482 YLLGFVAVYFSKSRT
+482 YLVGFVAVYFSKSRK

>member
-1 MKQAPKTAILIYND
+1 M
-15 LVREPGVISLTEQ
+15 ISLTTNE
-28 QTSTIRRTAPMIP
+28 SGKEIRRTAPMIP

-55 NTTSVTILLPVFMRE
+55 NTTSVTILLPVFMHE
-70 FQTDII
+70 FHTDII

-99 SDRISLKKA
+99 SDRISLKRA
-108 FIVALIGFS
+108 FIVALVGFTT
-117 VCNILLGMAGSI
+117 CNMLLGMAGSI
-129 YLVIVMR
+129 YMVIAMR
-136 VLQGI
+136 VVQGI

-189 DILSWRWIFYVTVP
+189 DVLSWRWIFYVTVP
-203 VLAVVIIVATHLLPS
+203 ILLAIVFVALKLLPS
-218 RPKEET
+218 RPAEEK

-237 SMVGSLSLLMAFS
+237 STVGSLSLLMAFS
-250 NITVWGLTSMPV
+250 NITVWGLTSAPV
-262 IGLTIAGF
+262 IGLTIAGLA
-270 VTLATFFFIENKKQ
+270 TLAAFFYTESKKQ
-284 FPMLQVK
+284 FPMLHVK

-301 VVLMCIGSIFINAS
+301 VVLLCIGSIFINAS

-322 LQDIRGFTT
+322 LQDIRGFST
-331 TQTALM
+331 TQAALM
-337 LLPAPLTIMFI
+337 MLPAPLAIMFI

-357 RIGPQKMLTGVLC
+357 RIGPQKMLTAVLC
-370 LGILACLANGMIGLE
+370 VGIIACLANGMIGME
-385 SSVPFI
+385 SSVLFI
-391 IAALILRDI
+391 IIALILRDM

-413 MQAVPMEYTTHAA
+413 MQAVPTEYSTHAA

-431 ARQCVISL
+431 ARQCVVSL

-445 TFQTARTQYY
+445 TFQTSRTKYY
-455 MQTASHGDYNWCYA
+455 MSTGANADYNHCYA
-469 EAMSDLFH
+469 DAMSDLFH

-482 YLLGFVAVYFSKSRT
+482 YLVGFVAVYFSKARKK

>member
-1 MKQAPKTAILIYND
+1 M
-15 LVREPGVISLTEQ
+15 SLSQEKDTM
-28 QTSTIRRTAPMIP
+28 IKRTAPMIP

-108 FIVALIGFS
+108 FIAALVGFS
-117 VCNILLGMAGSI
+117 VCNMLLGMAGSI
-129 YLVIVMR
+129 YMVIAMR

-151 SMIYQYFPRSQQAQ
+151 SMIYQYFPRAQQAQ

-203 VLAVVIIVATHLLPS
+203 ILIAVIAVALKLLPS
-218 RPKEET
+218 RPDEEK
-224 PEQHPFDFSGLVL
+224 PEQHAFDFSGLIL
-237 SMVGSLSLLMAFS
+237 STIGSLSLLMAFS
-250 NITVWGLTSMPV
+250 NITVWGLTSAPV
-262 IGLTIAGF
+262 IGLTLAGLL
-270 VTLATFFFIENKKQ
+270 TLAAFFYIEHKKQ
-284 FPMLQVK
+284 HPMLQVK
-291 VFGYEGYLSS
+291 VFSYEGYLSS

-322 LQDIRGFTT
+322 LQDIRGFST
-331 TQTALM
+331 TQAALM
-337 LLPAPLTIMFI
+337 MLPAPLVIMFI

-357 RIGPQKMLTGVLC
+357 RIGPQKMLTAVLC
-370 LGILACLANGMIGLE
+370 VGIIACLANGMIGLE
-385 SSVPFI
+385 SSVIFI
-391 IAALILRDI
+391 VIALILRDM

-413 MQAVPMEYTTHAA
+413 MQAVPVQYSTHAA

-431 ARQCVISL
+431 ARQCVVSL

-445 TFQTARTQYY
+445 TFQTARTKYY
-455 MQTASHGDYNWCYA
+455 VSTDVHGDYNHCYA
-469 EAMSDLFH
+469 DAMSDLFH

-482 YLLGFVAVYFSKSRT
+482 YLVGFVAVYFSKSRK

>member
-1 MKQAPKTAILIYND
+1 M
-15 LVREPGVISLTEQ
+15 SLPQEKDTM
-28 QTSTIRRTAPMIP
+28 IKRTAPMIP

-108 FIVALIGFS
+108 FIAALVGFS
-117 VCNILLGMAGSI
+117 VCNMLLGMAGSI
-129 YLVIVMR
+129 YMVIAMR

-151 SMIYQYFPRSQQAQ
+151 SMIYQYFPRAQQAQ

-203 VLAVVIIVATHLLPS
+203 ILIAVIAVALKLLPS
-218 RPKEET
+218 RPDEEK
-224 PEQHPFDFSGLVL
+224 PEQHAFDFSGLIL
-237 SMVGSLSLLMAFS
+237 STIGSLSLLMAFS
-250 NITVWGLTSMPV
+250 NITVWGLTSAPV
-262 IGLTIAGF
+262 IGLTLAGLL
-270 VTLATFFFIENKKQ
+270 TLAAFFYIEHKKQ
-284 FPMLQVK
+284 HPMLQVK

-322 LQDIRGFTT
+322 LQDIRGFST
-331 TQTALM
+331 TQAALM
-337 LLPAPLTIMFI
+337 MLPAPLVIMFI

-357 RIGPQKMLTGVLC
+357 RIGPQKMLTAVLC
-370 LGILACLANGMIGLE
+370 VGIIACLANGMIGLE
-385 SSVPFI
+385 SSVIFI
-391 IAALILRDI
+391 VIALILRDM

-413 MQAVPMEYTTHAA
+413 MQAVPVQYSTHAA

-431 ARQCVISL
+431 ARQCVVSL

-445 TFQTARTQYY
+445 TFQTARTKYY
-455 MQTASHGDYNWCYA
+455 VSTDVHGDYNHCYA
-469 EAMSDLFH
+469 DAMSDLFH

-482 YLLGFVAVYFSKSRT
+482 YLVGFVAVYFSKSRK

>member
-1 MKQAPKTAILIYND
+1 M
-15 LVREPGVISLTEQ
+15 SLSQEKDTM
-28 QTSTIRRTAPMIP
+28 IKRTAPMIP

-108 FIVALIGFS
+108 FIAALVGFS
-117 VCNILLGMAGSI
+117 VCNMLLGMAGSI
-129 YLVIVMR
+129 YMVIAMR

-151 SMIYQYFPRSQQAQ
+151 SMIYQYFPRAQQAQ

-203 VLAVVIIVATHLLPS
+203 ILIAVIAVALKLLPS
-218 RPKEET
+218 RPDEEK
-224 PEQHPFDFSGLVL
+224 PEQHAFDFSGLIL
-237 SMVGSLSLLMAFS
+237 STIGSLSLLMAFS
-250 NITVWGLTSMPV
+250 NITVWGLTSAPV
-262 IGLTIAGF
+262 IGLTLAGLL
-270 VTLATFFFIENKKQ
+270 TLAAFFYIEHKKQ
-284 FPMLQVK
+284 HPMLQVK

-322 LQDIRGFTT
+322 LQDIRGFST
-331 TQTALM
+331 TQAALM
-337 LLPAPLTIMFI
+337 MLPAPLVIMFI

-357 RIGPQKMLTGVLC
+357 RIGPQKMLTAVLC
-370 LGILACLANGMIGLE
+370 VGIIACLANGMIGLE
-385 SSVPFI
+385 SSVIFI
-391 IAALILRDI
+391 VIALILRDM

-413 MQAVPMEYTTHAA
+413 MQAVPVQYSTHAA

-431 ARQCVISL
+431 ARQCVVSL

-445 TFQTARTQYY
+445 TFQTARTKYY
-455 MQTASHGDYNWCYA
+455 VSTDVHGDYNHCYA
-469 EAMSDLFH
+469 DAMSDLFH

-482 YLLGFVAVYFSKSRT
+482 YLVGFVAVYFSKSRK